1 MNKRKRYF
9 IKQKLIGVTMI
20 IFALISCHLTKE
32 AFTALIIT
40 PIALVMI
47 FSKKM
52 IWMDS
57 YFYEIQKMKKKS

>member
-20 IFALISCHLTKE
+20 IFALIGWHLTKE
-32 AFTALIIT
+32 AFTALMIT

-57 YFYEIQKMKKKS
+57 YFYEIQK